1 MRERIRLPFLQVLAV
16 SFGIFLLVGMVHG
29 QDPAPAAA
37 SPAKRVLRAGT
48 PAATRAKACA
58 ACIRGHMEFLA
69 SDALRGRGSATHDEL
84 VAATY
89 VAAQLRAYGIDPA
102 GDDGGYL
109 QKAPLVQP
117 KFSAAP
123 TLKFSKPAAGAQT
136 AEDVV
141 WTHGKEMLVLYLS
154 KPEFAGALARIDS
167 EAKDAKVAPGAVIVV
182 SGTNDQKI
190 QGAVSNAVSQGAA
203 GVIVPASANAKAHWD
218 ARGQKLPNLAPRLAG
233 GKQGA
238 GLGGGDFNV
247 VALNDDSF
255 NALKNIPDGTA
266 VKFSGDLAAVE
277 KNYTWNAVGILRGRS
292 KVLGKQA
299 ILLTAHLDHLGVGR
313 PVKGDEIYNGAD
325 DDASGT
331 TAVLELARALAAGPK
346 PARTVV
352 FALFGSEES
361 GGLGS
366 SYFLEHP
373 PVPLTDIVANLEFEM
388 IGRPDPKYPKDDL
401 WLSGWERSNLGPTL
415 AAHGAKLVAD
425 ERPDQH
431 FFERSDNFVLAK
443 KGVVAQT
450 ASSFGLHEDYHQP
463 SDDVTHIDFTHMTA
477 AIQSLIGPVE
487 WLVNTSFRPAW
498 VKGGKP

>member
-1 MRERIRLPFLQVLAV
+1 M
-16 SFGIFLLVGMVHG
+16 HG
-29 QDPAPAAA
+29 QGATPASAPNA
-37 SPAKRVLRAGT
+37 PPVRRAGT
-48 PAATRAKACA
+48 PLASRAKACA
-58 ACIRGHMEFLA
+58 TCIRGHMEFLA

-89 VAAQLRAYGIDPA
+89 VAALLRAYGIDPA
-102 GDDGGYL
+102 GGDGGYL

-117 KFSAAP
+117 KFNSAPA
-123 TLKFSKPAAGAQT
+123 LKFSKPAAGAQT

-154 KPEFAGALARIDS
+154 KPEFAGPLARIDS

-182 SGTNDQKI
+182 SGGNEQKI
-190 QGAVSNAVSQGAA
+190 QGAVSNVVSQGAA
-203 GVIVPASANAKAHWD
+203 GVIIPASANAKAHWD

-313 PVKGDEIYNGAD
+313 AVKGDDIYNGAD

-331 TAVLELARALAAGPK
+331 TAVLELARALASGPK
-346 PARTVV
+346 PRRTVV

-366 SYFLEHP
+366 SYFLQHP

-425 ERPDQH
+425 ARPDQH
-431 FFERSDNFVLAK
+431 FFERSDNYVLAK

-463 SDDVTHIDFTHMTA
+463 SDDVAHIDFKHMTG
-477 AIQSLIGPVE
+477 AIQSLIGPVQ
-487 WLVNTSFRPAW
+487 WLVNSSFVPAW